1 MKKENI
7 FTRIAEWLKDKN
19 VGNENLDE
27 KKEQDTNIVD
37 KKDNL
42 LNAVIKSLKSNY
54 AGSRQLDLS
63 DRLLMLWV
71 NDNLFYDSLKSD
83 KFQETL
89 MTAIKDELGIEFRAI
104 KISTGLEPDHTITEI
119 MDNCYLQIQ
128 SINNENSVLRAKILS
143 VPGNGSIIG
152 EQFVLDSH
160 EIQQLAGEKYNI
172 GAGRH
177 PRMDDGGHRENHIA
191 IDDNPESE
199 GFDKNRYVSR
209 AHAHI
214 SYSEQY
220 GFLLY
225 AEEGGTRA
233 ASKRTHIY
241 RGGEKIELDNV
252 LIPEPLQDGDYIVLS
267 KNVHLL
273 FEEV

>member
-7 FTRIAEWLKDKN
+7 FTRIAGWLKDKN
-19 VGNENLDE
+19 VGNENFVE
-27 KKEQDTNIVD
+27 KKEQDTNVVD

-42 LNAVIKSLKSNY
+42 LNAVKNTIRANY
-54 AGSRQLDLS
+54 AGSSQSLS
-63 DRLLMLWV
+63 DRLLTLWV
-71 NDNLFYDSLKSD
+71 EDNLFYDSLKSD

-89 MTAIKDELGIEFRAI
+89 MTSIKDELGVEFGAIE
-104 KISTGLEPDHTITEI
+104 ISTGIMPGHSCTKI

-128 SINNENSVLRAKILS
+128 SINNEKTVLRAKILP

-152 EQFVLDSH
+152 EQIVLDSH
-160 EIQQLAGEKYNI
+160 EIQQLAGKKYNI
-172 GAGRH
+172 GVGRH
-177 PRMDDGGHRENHIA
+177 PIMGNGGHRENHIA

-225 AEEGGTRA
+225 AEEGGTRV

-252 LIPEPLQDGDYIVLS
+252 LIPEPLQDDDYIVLS

-273 FEEV
+273 FRED